1 MSGVGMHS
9 EYDPALLGHIW
20 DGPVDVCAIT
30 VFGHYFNVWSLLGHY
45 LCVCVKVDDWTISVP
60 LV

>member
-1 MSGVGMHS
+1 MHS